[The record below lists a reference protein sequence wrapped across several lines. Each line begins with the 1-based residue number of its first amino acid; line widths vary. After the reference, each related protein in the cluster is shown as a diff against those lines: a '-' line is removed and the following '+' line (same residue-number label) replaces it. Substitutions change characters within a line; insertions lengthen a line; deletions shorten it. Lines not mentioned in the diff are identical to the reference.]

1 MCMEKKVDTIHLQEF
16 LLDKLKT
23 YTTGRGNSKI
33 IVIIPVLFQYLDMA
47 KTLQLYNKLAQQC
60 RGYFFSAIVTGITAT
75 FGIAYSTPAYAE
87 KSDNNQFKALV
98 PLEERSYSAE
108 VVSLPSLILNKSNN
122 LAQVLSAEDEVPK
135 QLDTAPNPK
144 KLEKFTPTISQA
156 AREKKE
162 PLVLVAEVLVSG
174 VDGELEDTVYE
185 VITTKPG
192 DTTTRSQLQ
201 KDINAIFAT
210 GFFRN
215 VKALPEDTPLGVRV
229 TFEVEPNP
237 VLRSLEIEGVRVLP
251 KSQIRRIFSS
261 QYGKTLNLKV
271 FEQSVE
277 QVNQWYQNNGYVLGQ
292 VIGAPQ
298 VYDDGTVILEVAE
311 GEIKDIQIRFVTSE
325 GETVDEEGNPIK
337 GETPEFIITR
347 EIELKP
353 GDIFRKQTAEKDI
366 ERVSNLGI
374 FEHVILGLEPAPDD
388 PNTAIVIVNIV
399 EGSKGSIAFGGGF
412 STARGFDL
420 TVGYKNNN
428 LKGIN
433 QKLSSALI
441 FGELNFSIQASL
453 SNIGITSK
461 SSTLDSLQTRWNL
474 CT

>member
-298 VYDDGTVILEVAE
+298 VYNDGTVILEVAE

-325 GETVDEEGNPIK
+325 GETVDEEGNLIEGCTNK
-337 GETPEFIITR
+337 YIITR

-366 ERVSNLGI
+366 ERVFNLGI
-374 FEHVILGLEPAPDD
+374 FEDVGLGLESAPDD
-388 PNTAIVIVNIV
+388 PNTTVIIVNVV
-399 EGSKGSIAFGGGF
+399 EKSGGQTSFGVGASSAKGFYG
-412 STARGFDL
+412 
-420 TVGYKNNN
+420 TVGYENNN
-428 LKGIN
+428 LRGIY
-433 QKLSSALI
+433 QKLSSELI
-441 FGELNFSIQASL
+441 FGESNFSIQASL
-453 SNIGITSK
+453 
-461 SSTLDSLQTRWNL
+461 NL
-474 CT
+474 CLTHKC